1 MLQRVI
7 YGAIALRVMGQ
18 TLSARLDSKALQ
30 QLQSSTAF
38 TKDEL
43 LEIYSQF
50 RFLSDNQKTITR
62 QQFEM
67 GLAAAG
73 LTRSPG
79 ASHTEKAHAA
89 KSSAVDFMPP
99 STSAQLAERT
109 QVVSLRHRLYEVMY
123 LRAHGTAPP
132 SAAAADKGLNFDEF
146 CAAVSAFVAP
156 DPDTQ
161 LEALFRLFDESGDDY
176 ITEGEL
182 KRALFAVNAL
192 LELPE
197 ISTDASDDAEEVRKA
212 ITTYARDL
220 VSAFGEDGR
229 LTLPQFKQ
237 AVQQHPEVGA
247 IGRRLVVDACAEFFH
262 VGTPSTVSSDAI
274 SPQRPQ
280 DRTLAGSYLT
290 VNQGDGGEV
299 PRSPGIS
306 RRGSFAIVPPDAPA
320 FVFDKNA
327 SDENT
332 LNDTG
337 SQLAS
342 SSVAHVLVHCYP
354 RETKQQICFVAQ
366 RHRYE
371 FTHRPDDRILH
382 FIVVEYAKG
391 SPAPTAEATL
401 ALHEDFVQSVAMGDS
416 KRRVHVAIK
425 AAAVEDVAKGLDEDE
440 LRALIKRFLQAN
452 PANIVRLPVHGSV
465 GFHAAFVNHFA
476 NLALI
481 TGHGYDLVTPDTAA
495 HAVVRRPR
503 NYVFCAERSK
513 TSERAARVI
522 GLMLNPRHGD
532 VCVVETIWHVGM
544 QSFGHAYNDDSTEW
558 KDHLGSL
565 RAGSVRLA
573 EHFKGQVAR
582 EAGRAVAALKS
593 NQRPA
598 VYDHRESNF
607 DSTVAE
613 CAHRIA
619 VGTMEEDSWSK
630 RLLQVLQRNG
640 YVPTATDEHVPSRS
654 DTVVVLGLESR
665 SMAQKLYA
673 STMSHL
679 RQELHSLDAARSAV
693 SFVFVN

>member
-1 MLQRVI
+1 
-7 YGAIALRVMGQ
+7 
-18 TLSARLDSKALQ
+18 
-30 QLQSSTAF
+30 
-38 TKDEL
+38 
-43 LEIYSQF
+43 
-50 RFLSDNQKTITR
+50 
-62 QQFEM
+62 
-67 GLAAAG
+67 
-73 LTRSPG
+73 
-79 ASHTEKAHAA
+79 
-89 KSSAVDFMPP
+89 
-99 STSAQLAERT
+99 
-109 QVVSLRHRLYEVMY
+109 
-123 LRAHGTAPP
+123 
-132 SAAAADKGLNFDEF
+132 
-146 CAAVSAFVAP
+146 
-156 DPDTQ
+156 
-161 LEALFRLFDESGDDY
+161 
-176 ITEGEL
+176 
-182 KRALFAVNAL
+182 
-192 LELPE
+192 
-197 ISTDASDDAEEVRKA
+197 
-212 ITTYARDL
+212 
-220 VSAFGEDGR
+220 
-229 LTLPQFKQ
+229 
-237 AVQQHPEVGA
+237 
-247 IGRRLVVDACAEFFH
+247 VVDACAEFFH

-401 ALHEDFVQSVAMGDS
+401 ALHKDFVQSVAMGDS

-598 VYDHRESNF
+598 EYDHRRVELRF
-607 DSTVAE
+607 HGRRMRPPDRGRHHGGGLVEQAVAAGAAAQRVRAHCDRRA
-613 CAHRIA
+613 CAIA
-619 VGTMEEDSWSK
+619 VRHGRRARPRVAVHGPEAVRIDHVAPAPGAAQPRRSSK
-630 RLLQVLQRNG
+630 RR
-640 YVPTATDEHVPSRS
+640 
-654 DTVVVLGLESR
+654 
-665 SMAQKLYA
+665 
-673 STMSHL
+673 HL
-679 RQELHSLDAARSAV
+679 RVCQLIFSRRLPY
-693 SFVFVN
+693 